1 MRDPL
6 GGIKGDEIKKSNPF
20 AVDRLNALKE
30 LDTSIDWIEGRKRKS
45 DKTVLQRMRDGTWG
59 QEEKIPNWEPS
70 ADSEFNGVD
79 VILRWAGKE
88 ITRVRNI
95 SKKEAKVALSG
106 VKAFLRN
113 INPENPDFTN
123 PWTVKC
129 YNVTAKIYGLKTA
142 TYDATDESVSH
153 PHLFAG
159 IKGDD
164 SSLSKNR
171 FLKDIKRAI
180 LLTDKSLKFL
190 EVAELPLRKRPSD
203 LRIVKTELCQPTY
216 KTSNSHFDV
225 SLVFA
230 NQIIVTE
237 KNIPLP
243 RAKIAMSSMRGW
255 LRSIDAEKPDLS
267 DPVVTKCYEATKL
280 RTRPGRYMKVEP
292 ELLPMDEGGT
302 SFWSDKL
309 HCWVTGYFDNKGVF
323 IPPDWGV

>member
-1 MRDPL
+1 M
-6 GGIKGDEIKKSNPF
+6 
-20 AVDRLNALKE
+20 
-30 LDTSIDWIEGRKRKS
+30 GRPA
-45 DKTVLQRMRDGTWG
+45 TV
-59 QEEKIPNWEPS
+59 
-70 ADSEFNGVD
+70 F
-79 VILRWAGKE
+79 GKA
-88 ITRVRNI
+88 R
-95 SKKEAKVALSG
+95 
-106 VKAFLRN
+106 
-113 INPENPDFTN
+113 
-123 PWTVKC
+123 
-129 YNVTAKIYGLKTA
+129 
-142 TYDATDESVSH
+142 
-153 PHLFAG
+153 
-159 IKGDD
+159 
-164 SSLSKNR
+164 
-171 FLKDIKRAI
+171 
-180 LLTDKSLKFL
+180 LKFL

-292 ELLPMDEGGT
+292 KLLPMDEGGT

-323 IPPDWGV
+323 IPPD